1 MQRYFIDSLN
11 ESGFI
16 EISGNDYF
24 HIVKVMRGSIGS
36 KFYCVVEGKTSIGEI
51 VEITEQALLAKPIEW
66 VQENTE
72 LPVEVTIVCGL
83 PKGDKLDLIVQK
95 GTELGAHYFV
105 PFEAKRSVVKWDDK
119 KSDKKI
125 ERLNKIAK
133 EAAEQSHRTIIPTVL
148 DLKNLKELINFSNNF
163 DVKLVAY
170 EESARQGDQSTL
182 AASLKSCKAGQ
193 KIMVAFGPEGGLDS
207 QEIDQLVSNGFKL
220 CGLGPRILRAETAP
234 LYALSAISYELE
246 LNSK

>member
-11 ESGFI
+11 EKGLF
-16 EISGNDYF
+16 EIDGNDFF
-24 HIVKVMRGSIGS
+24 HIVKVMRGSVGS
-36 KFYCVVEGKTSIGEI
+36 KFYCVISGKTTIAEI
-51 VEITEQALLAKPIEW
+51 VDIAELTLLAKPIVW
-66 VQENTE
+66 VEESTE

-95 GTELGAHYFV
+95 GTELGAHFFV
-105 PFEAKRSVVKWDDK
+105 PFAAKRSIVKWDDK

-133 EAAEQSHRTIIPTVL
+133 EAAEQSHRTIIPEVL
-148 DLKNLKELINFSNNF
+148 NVKNLKELVDYSKDF
-163 DVKLVAY
+163 DIKLVAY
-170 EESARQGDQSTL
+170 EESARQGEQSTL
-182 AASLKSCKAGQ
+182 AASLKSCETGQ
-193 KIMVAFGPEGGLDS
+193 KILLVFGPEGGLEES
-207 QEIDQLVSNGFKL
+207 EINQLIQSGFIS

-246 LNSK
+246 LSE